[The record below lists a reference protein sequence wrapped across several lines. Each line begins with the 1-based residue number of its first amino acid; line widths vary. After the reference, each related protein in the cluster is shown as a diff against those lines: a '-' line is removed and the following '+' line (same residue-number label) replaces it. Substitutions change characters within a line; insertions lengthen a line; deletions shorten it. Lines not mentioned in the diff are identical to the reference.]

1 MSRDGTL
8 RLLLADDEPLART
21 LIRRY
26 AGNQSGLEIVAECG
40 TGDELAEALGRVQP
54 DLMLLD
60 IRMPGQDVF
69 SVLEREAARSRPL
82 PSVIFATAYDGY
94 AVRAF
99 DLNAIDYLVKPYSED
114 RFAEAIRRVRS
125 RQAAERNGDRLERV
139 IRDLGPH
146 PDRLLVPDGRKM
158 VPLAIADIVWIKAED
173 DYARVFA
180 GGRSYLVSRTL
191 KELEA
196 RLDPERFV
204 RIHRSAIVHSSHIRE
219 VAAAGGSRYRVR
231 LSDGTDVLVS
241 RQRAPGLKRWM
252 L

>member
-1 MSRDGTL
+1 MPPDALTL
-8 RLLLADDEPLART
+8 LVADDESLARD
-21 LIRRY
+21 LVRRY
-26 AGNQSGLEIVAECG
+26 ATSQPGLEIVAECA
-40 TGDELAEALGRVQP
+40 TGDDLADALAHQRP
-54 DLMLLD
+54 DLLLLD
-60 IRMPGQDVF
+60 IRMPGRDVF
-69 SVLEREAARSRPL
+69 GVLEREAAGPRPL
-82 PSVIFATAYDGY
+82 PSVIFATAYDSY

-99 DLNAIDYLVKPYSED
+99 ELNAIDYLVKPYTEE
-114 RFAEAIRRVRS
+114 RFAEAIRRVRT
-125 RQAAERNGDRLERV
+125 RQAADRSTDRLERV
-139 IRDLGPH
+139 IRDLGSH

-191 KELEA
+191 KELEV

-204 RIHRSAIVHSSHIRE
+204 RIHRSAIVQTPHIRE
-219 VAAAGGSRYRVR
+219 VVGVGGSRYRVR

-241 RQRAPGLKRWM
+241 RSRAPELRKWM

>member
-1 MSRDGTL
+1 MSHEAL
-8 RLLLADDEPLART
+8 RLLIADDEPLARD
-21 LIRRY
+21 LVRRY
-26 AGNQSGLEIVAECG
+26 VASQPGLEIVAECG
-40 TGDELAEALGRVQP
+40 TGDELADALGHARP

-60 IRMPGQDVF
+60 IRMPGRDVF
-69 SVLEREAARSRPL
+69 GVLEHAASASRPL
-82 PSVIFATAYDGY
+82 PPVIFATAFDGY

-99 DLNAIDYLVKPYSED
+99 DLNAIDYLVKPYTAE

-125 RQAAERNGDRLERV
+125 RQAADRTNDRLARV
-139 IRDLGPH
+139 IRDLGSH

-191 KELEA
+191 KELEV
-196 RLDPERFV
+196 RLDPARFV
-204 RIHRSAIVHSSHIRE
+204 RIHRSAIVHTPHIRE
-219 VAAAGGSRYRVR
+219 VATAGGSRYRVR

-241 RQRAPGLKRWM
+241 RQRAPELRRWM

>member
-1 MSRDGTL
+1 MSRDQTL
-8 RLLLADDEPLART
+8 RLLVADDEPLARD

-26 AGNQSGLEIVAECG
+26 ATSQPGLEIVAECG
-40 TGDELAEALGRVQP
+40 TGDELADALGRVRP
-54 DLMLLD
+54 DLVLLD

-69 SVLEREAARSRPL
+69 GVLEREAGGPRPL
-82 PSVIFATAYDGY
+82 PPVIFATAYDGY

-99 DLNAIDYLVKPYSED
+99 DLNAIDYLVKPYSAD

-125 RQAAERNGDRLERV
+125 RQVAERSGDRLERV

-146 PDRLLVPDGRKM
+146 PDRLLVPDGRRM
-158 VPLAIADIVWIKAED
+158 VPVALADIVWIKAED

-204 RIHRSAIVHSSHIRE
+204 RIHRSAIVHTAHIRE

-241 RQRAPGLKRWM
+241 RQRAPGLRRWM